1 MKKLSIILSLAL
13 MPVFAACGN
22 ANSKT
27 SETSAA
33 GNENVIR
40 KRHQDDIR
48 QNHRDI

>member
-22 ANSKT
+22 ANGKT

-40 KRHQDDIR
+40 TTSDKI
-48 QNHRDI
+48 IV